1 MQHGLAFYETHDGD
15 VATNGNVEGVLP
27 SVFITEVHD
36 ITDLESGK
44 RHLIWKQGMNISEAH
59 FVDRGRR

>member
-1 MQHGLAFYETHDGD
+1 MQHGFELYQTHDGE
-15 VATNGNVEGVLP
+15 VATAGNVLGVLP
-27 SVFITEVHD
+27 NAFFIEIQD

-44 RHLIWKQGMNISEAH
+44 RRVIWKQGMKISEAH